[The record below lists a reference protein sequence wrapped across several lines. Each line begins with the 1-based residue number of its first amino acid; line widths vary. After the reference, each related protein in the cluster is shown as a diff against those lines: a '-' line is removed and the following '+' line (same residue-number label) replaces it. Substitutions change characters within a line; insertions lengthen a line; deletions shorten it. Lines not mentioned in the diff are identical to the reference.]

1 MPRVLLLLLILVS
14 SVTHANTILILGD
27 SLSAGYRMNA
37 EQAWPQQLAQRWQDE
52 KLTVTLI
59 NASVSG
65 DTTEGGLQRL
75 PALLTKHK
83 PTLVLL
89 ELGGNDGLRGLP
101 APRIKKNLQQ
111 MITLAQAS
119 GAKVILTEIQ
129 LPPNYGPRYLKQF
142 SAIFSDLAKRHKL
155 PLLPFFVAP
164 LIDKPGMMMD
174 DGIHP
179 TAQAQAAIVRQVH
192 GFVTPYVQ

>member
-1 MPRVLLLLLILVS
+1 
-14 SVTHANTILILGD
+14 
-27 SLSAGYRMNA
+27 MNA

-52 KLTVTLI
+52 KLTVTVI

-65 DTTEGGLQRL
+65 DTTQGGLQRL

-111 MITLAQAS
+111 MISLAQAS